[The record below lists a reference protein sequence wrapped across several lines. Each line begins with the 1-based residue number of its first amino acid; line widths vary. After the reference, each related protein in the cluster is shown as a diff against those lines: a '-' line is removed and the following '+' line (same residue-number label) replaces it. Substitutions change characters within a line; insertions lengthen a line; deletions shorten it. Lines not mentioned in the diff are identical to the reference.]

1 MASASLWL
9 TTTMAG
15 SHQATDDDEPVWQ
28 SELIVSDA
36 IGRLM
41 EFWGFKRNMGRVWTL
56 MYLSGR
62 PLTAQDLRDRLKLSA
77 GAVSMTLTELGRWG
91 VVRRVWV
98 QGERKDFFG
107 AETNLWKMIT
117 RVLGERE
124 RAEIDAAIESF
135 EDALAFLEIRRKEGD
150 PAERKRASAQID
162 RVRALLDLA
171 KMGRQLLQA
180 LVSTAKVD
188 ASPLTAALL
197 GVRK

>member
-1 MASASLWL
+1 MTSASLWL
-9 TTTMAG
+9 TATMAG
-15 SHQATDDDEPVWQ
+15 TQASDENEPVWQ

-62 PLTAQDLRDRLKLSA
+62 PLTAQDLRDRLRLSA

-135 EDALAFLEIRRKEGD
+135 EDALAFLEIRRKEGE

>member
-1 MASASLWL
+1 MAA
-9 TTTMAG
+9 TTP
-15 SHQATDDDEPVWQ
+15 SDEEPVWQ
-28 SELIVSDA
+28 GELIVSDA

-56 MYLSGR
+56 LYLSGHA
-62 PLTAQDLRDRLKLSA
+62 LTAQDLRDRLRLSA

-91 VVRRVWV
+91 VIRRIWM
-98 QGERKDFFG
+98 QGERKDYFV

-117 RVLGERE
+117 RVLAERE
-124 RAEIDAAIESF
+124 RAEIDVAIEAF
-135 EDALAFLEIRRKEGD
+135 EDALAFLEIRRKEGE
-150 PAERKRASAQID
+150 PAERRRATAQID

-197 GVRK
+197 GVKRGERS

>member
-1 MASASLWL
+1 MALASSVMAA
-9 TTTMAG
+9 TTTTG
-15 SHQATDDDEPVWQ
+15 DETVWQ
-28 SELIVSDA
+28 SEIIVSDA

-56 MYLSGR
+56 MYLSGHA
-62 PLTAQDLRDRLKLSA
+62 LTAQDLRDRLMLSS

-91 VVRRVWV
+91 VVRRIWM
-98 QGERKDFFG
+98 QGERKDYFV

-124 RAEIDAAIESF
+124 RSEIDGAIDSF

-150 PAERKRASAQID
+150 TAERKRAAAQID
-162 RVRALLDLA
+162 RVRALLELA
-171 KMGRQLLQA
+171 RMGRTLLQG

-188 ASPLTAALL
+188 ASPLTAAML
-197 GVRK
+197 GARREK

>member
-1 MASASLWL
+1 
-9 TTTMAG
+9 MAG
-15 SHQATDDDEPVWQ
+15 PQSGDDDDEPVWQ

-56 MYLSGR
+56 LYLSGR

-98 QGERKDFFG
+98 QGERKDYFG

-124 RAEIDAAIESF
+124 RSEIDAAIEAF
-135 EDALAFLEIRRKEGD
+135 EDAIAFLEIRRKEGE
-150 PAERKRASAQID
+150 PAERKRAAAQID

-197 GVRK
+197 GVRRER